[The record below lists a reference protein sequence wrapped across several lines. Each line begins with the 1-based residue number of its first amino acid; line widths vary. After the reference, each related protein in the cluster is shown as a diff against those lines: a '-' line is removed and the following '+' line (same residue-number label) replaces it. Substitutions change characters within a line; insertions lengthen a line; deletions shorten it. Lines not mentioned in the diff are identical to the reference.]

1 MYIYNRSNRYHSRIY
16 CPAFSHTKKVVYS
29 KMQTLPLERWNQLQ
43 LREASKRS
51 NAVSVYRVQD
61 KDNCEYAIKIIDC
74 ATTNSDV
81 ELEILLHPRSNHQHL
96 LHCIAAAPSD
106 PAEQQADR
114 KRQCEETSKQA
125 QQQICVVVLP
135 FYQWNLQEWA
145 AQVTDLD
152 IDIESIRCVFY
163 QLCQSLIELHR
174 LQYMHFDIKPE
185 NCLVSPNGG
194 GKDQSM
200 LKWKAVIGDYGNCRP
215 FHTKQL
221 ARRNANV
228 PLNDPFDAQVL
239 TVYSAAYRPPECCLI
254 LRQPAGS
261 VSSSV
266 YRLGTASAAYYT
278 VNSDVWALGKTFQ
291 DCAAPAGQYTLA
303 LQELLV
309 AMLEPDSSKRIKD
322 SELLNHPFFT
332 AC

>member
-1 MYIYNRSNRYHSRIY
+1 ME
-16 CPAFSHTKKVVYS
+16 KVQVD
-29 KMQTLPLERWNQLQ
+29 WCNQLR
-43 LREASKRS
+43 LLPAINKGSS
-51 NAVSVYRVQD
+51 SVYRVQD
-61 KDNCEYAIKIIDC
+61 KDHCEYAIKMIDC
-74 ATTNSDV
+74 TTSNS
-81 ELEILLHPRSNHQHL
+81 EAEIEVLLHPRSNHQRL
-96 LHCIAAAPSD
+96 LHCIAAAPAD
-106 PAEQQADR
+106 LAELAESNKELQQR
-114 KRQCEETSKQA
+114 EETSKQA
-125 QQQICVVVLP
+125 QQICVVVLP

-215 FHTKQL
+215 FHSKQL

-239 TVYSAAYRPPECCLI
+239 TVYSAAYRPPECCFMH
-254 LRQPAGS
+254 QPIGG
-261 VSSSV
+261 V

-291 DCAAPAGQYTLA
+291 SCLKQYAAPAGHNSELHA
-303 LQELLV
+303 LLV
-309 AMLEPDSSKRIKD
+309 AMLDPDSSKRIQD
-322 SELLNHPFFT
+322 LDLVNHPFFT
-332 AC
+332 ASANCVS